1 MRVYFLGQVEA
12 IVFII
17 IHTFLQLAWKNVYQ
31 QL

>member
-1 MRVYFLGQVEA
+1 MRAYFLGQVEA

-17 IHTFLQLAWKNVYQ
+17 IHTFCNLPEKSVYQ